1 MPVARNR
8 TVAIV
13 GCGISG
19 AVAAHT
25 LCAAHD
31 DDDEDANM
39 TMTMT
44 VHVFDQGR
52 GGVGGR
58 ASTRTASSS
67 LPGDRARDDAG
78 GDDDATTKTD
88 ATAAAKTKTKTMTM
102 MWDHGCQFFRADTPE
117 FRDMVERWMSRGLVE
132 EWNGNF
138 VSFPPNMSTESEF
151 FGLPST
157 PPFYVA
163 SRGGMG
169 SLVRGILDDIPRSGR
184 RGRGGGGDTDTRPP
198 SSESPTTS
206 TSSLRVFEGTRVAD
220 LERTDEGRWKL
231 RGTSGIAA
239 YHDTPEGIARRASSS
254 RVGGTGG
261 GDDDEDDDDD
271 DFLGEYDA
279 IILTDASSSFDT
291 WHRAS
296 AGVPEIFAS
305 AVRERLGSRVPL
317 FACMIAFDA
326 PLRSEVSFDAA
337 SFDDPIV
344 WFASRS
350 NSKPG
355 MMMGD
360 DGMSNECW

>member
-13 GCGISG
+13 GCGIAG

-31 DDDEDANM
+31 DDDDDATKN
-39 TMTMT
+39 MTMT

-67 LPGDRARDDAG
+67 SGDRRDGANDDAG
-78 GDDDATTKTD
+78 GGDGATT
-88 ATAAAKTKTKTMTM
+88 TAAAAAAKKTTTM

-117 FRDMVERWMSRGLVE
+117 FRGMVEHWMSGGLVE
-132 EWNGNF
+132 EWKGNF
-138 VSFPPNMSTESEF
+138 VSFPPNMSPESEF
-151 FGLPST
+151 FGLPSK

-163 SRGGMG
+163 SRGGMH
-169 SLVRGILDDIPRSGR
+169 SLVRGILDDIPRGR
-184 RGRGGGGDTDTRPP
+184 RRRRRGGGERSPP

-206 TSSLRVFEGTRVAD
+206 TSTSTSSSSSLRVFEGTRVAD

-254 RVGGTGG
+254 RVGGGVDG
-261 GDDDEDDDDD
+261 PDDV
-271 DFLGEYDA
+271 LGEEAGYDA
-279 IILTDASSSFDT
+279 IILTDASSSFDA

-326 PLRSEVSFDAA
+326 PLIRSGVPFDAA

-344 WFASRS
+344 WFAARS
-350 NSKPG
+350 DSKPG
-355 MMMGD
+355 MGD
-360 DGMSNECW
+360 DDPSNECW